1 MPADRERQ
9 DLDTLL
15 LQTLPTATGRHR
27 RSGIAWRRTG
37 PETWD
42 LYRPGSCTCGRPD
55 LVGLSLTGAAGVI
68 VARLEALERIG
79 RGGMQLA

>member
-1 MPADRERQ
+1 MPTDLDRQ
-9 DLDTLL
+9 DLEALL

-55 LVGLSLTGAAGVI
+55 LEGLSLTGAAGVI
-68 VARLEALERIG
+68 AAWLEAQERIG